1 MGYMEIENLYKDTRI
16 LLFKECWAT
25 EKIHGTTAW
34 IAYNGD
40 PANPQLQYH
49 PGGAKYDMFVAL
61 FNDANLKVKFVELFG
76 NKPVKIHGEHYGG
89 KIQGMSSTYGTLH
102 KFAVF
107 DFKIGD
113 TWLSF
118 DKVQTLSKQFE
129 LECVDGAII
138 PATIEALNL
147 ERDKPSVQAV
157 RNAILEPRP
166 REGIVIRPLIELT
179 DNNGKRIITKHKGDA
194 FRETS
199 TPRDI
204 TPEQL
209 KVLTDAEAIADEWV
223 TPMRLNHVIDTL
235 IVQLASTKAIGI
247 DISNTG
253 DVIKIMVADIEKE
266 SKDETTITPEA
277 KKAIGKRTS
286 KLFHDSLKGE
296 FK

>member
-1 MGYMEIENLYKDTRI
+1 M
-16 LLFKECWAT
+16 FKECWAT
-25 EKIHGTTAW
+25 EKIHGTSAH

-40 PANPQLQYH
+40 PTNPQIFYH
-49 PGGAKYDMFVAL
+49 PGGAKYDMFLAL
-61 FNDANLKVKFVELFG
+61 FNDTHLKSKFTELFG

-89 KIQGMSSTYGTLH
+89 KIQGMSGTYGTLN

-107 DFKIGD
+107 DFKVGD
-113 TWLSF
+113 SWLSF
-118 DKVQTLSKQFE
+118 DKVQILSKQFE

-138 PATIEALNL
+138 PATIEALNA
-147 ERDKPSVQAV
+147 ERDKPSTQSI

-179 DNNGKRIITKHKGDA
+179 DNNGKRVITKHKGDA

-209 KVLTDAEAIADEWV
+209 KILTDAEAIADEWV
-223 TPMRLNHVIDTL
+223 TPMRLNHVLDDLRTNTDGFYAD
-235 IVQLASTKAIGI
+235 VGSTGF
-247 DISNTG
+247 
-253 DVIKIMVADIEKE
+253 VIKAMVADIEKE
-266 SKDETTITPEA
+266 SKGETIITPEA
-277 KKAIGKRTS
+277 KKVIGKRTS
-286 KLFHDSLKGE
+286 KLFHDTLKGE